1 MRDWTCINSLNIS
14 NTQTLVVFKSDTSFS
29 SGPSSGNRRL
39 YLCMKLTKVT
49 NDLYYFHLLSDIETS
64 VFPNERVFISE
75 ASNSPANDAPMCSTF
90 CQYTDLLN
98 IRTLRRPG
106 TNDDLPNDAA
116 LCEPCDSACVVE
128 STEFSG
134 TAPKQ
139 TTPAELYRT
148 TIMTTESTL
157 ESVKTPTSSSTYF
170 TESTKFER
178 TAPTR
183 TTPLE
188 STEFSGTAP
197 TRTTSADASCV
208 LPADLMNAAWEYNY
222 TDVASNSE
230 QSTTLNIGTT
240 TLQNSVINLNVFGT
254 AIRDWTCINS
264 LPISNTQ
271 TLVVFKS
278 DISFTSGPSSGNRR
292 LYLCMK
298 FTKVTNDLYY
308 FHLLSDIDTSV
319 FPNERVFISEAGN
332 QPANEAPM
340 CSTFCQYTDS
350 LKIRT
355 LKRPDSINRCV
366 DNMDRFGTKWNR
378 TAENTLVTVSC
389 IGNYTGTVTR
399 NCSSGGMWNEPDYT
413 QCISESIKNIKTQ
426 LDKILAGDSEF
437 PLLSTILD
445 NLENVTSANNELRT
459 GDLVTASALLEDIA
473 KYVTNHTD
481 KISVDQLEGESGI
494 TTVVKAVTDYNSVFH
509 NVLDGEF
516 SMFVNN
522 ENIVIEV
529 GKTSSAE
536 IIVPDRL
543 QTNDS
548 WVIDSGTEMKL
559 KKNMCSDLTGYS
571 CTFYRNISSLF
582 PKNLLLNREV
592 LQYDGV
598 YDVNSIIADVSIEA
612 DSCSDYSVDLRFG
625 HVLGNHSRPVCGFW
639 EFNASNTVN
648 GAWSSFG
655 SLVVE
660 STDSYTLCEYNHTTN
675 FAILMSPERTPSPHN
690 FPLSLISA
698 IGCGI
703 SILFLFIT
711 IVVHLVLWR
720 YVRTDRSKTLM
731 NLCVALILSYAIFLA
746 GITRTENKAVCT
758 AIAVA
763 LHYMF
768 LTDFALML
776 AEGILIARMVII
788 VFPAKSIVHWLL
800 PACWVVPGII
810 VGISAG
816 VTKLNGYGNEKFC
829 WLTLDSNLI
838 WAFIGPAFIVIL
850 INLVI
855 IVLTVH
861 KMMTTKGLARKTL
874 EEKSRIGIE
883 SICVILPLFGITW
896 VLGAFSV
903 NEDLVMFQYLF
914 AIFNSLQGLFICLF
928 HCFFNKQVKQGY
940 YHFQRRPK
948 ANRSNI
954 VVSTDTSNYVS
965 TKISRLTKNIIVR
978 STNMVKE
985 ITKIW

>member
-1 MRDWTCINSLNIS
+1 MI
-14 NTQTLVVFKSDTSFS
+14 V
-29 SGPSSGNRRL
+29 
-39 YLCMKLTKVT
+39 
-49 NDLYYFHLLSDIETS
+49 
-64 VFPNERVFISE
+64 
-75 ASNSPANDAPMCSTF
+75 
-90 CQYTDLLN
+90 
-98 IRTLRRPG
+98 
-106 TNDDLPNDAA
+106 
-116 LCEPCDSACVVE
+116 
-128 STEFSG
+128 
-134 TAPKQ
+134 
-139 TTPAELYRT
+139 
-148 TIMTTESTL
+148 
-157 ESVKTPTSSSTYF
+157 
-170 TESTKFER
+170 
-178 TAPTR
+178 
-183 TTPLE
+183 
-188 STEFSGTAP
+188 
-197 TRTTSADASCV
+197 
-208 LPADLMNAAWEYNY
+208 
-222 TDVASNSE
+222 
-230 QSTTLNIGTT
+230 
-240 TLQNSVINLNVFGT
+240 
-254 AIRDWTCINS
+254 
-264 LPISNTQ
+264 
-271 TLVVFKS
+271 
-278 DISFTSGPSSGNRR
+278 
-292 LYLCMK
+292 
-298 FTKVTNDLYY
+298 
-308 FHLLSDIDTSV
+308 
-319 FPNERVFISEAGN
+319 
-332 QPANEAPM
+332 
-340 CSTFCQYTDS
+340 
-350 LKIRT
+350 
-355 LKRPDSINRCV
+355 DSIHHCA
-366 DNMDRFGTKWNR
+366 DNLDRFDTKWNR
-378 TAENTLVTVSC
+378 TVENTLVTVTC
-389 IGNYTGTVTR
+389 TGEYTGTVSR

-413 QCISESIKNIKTQ
+413 QCISKSIKNIKTQ
-426 LDKILAGDSEF
+426 LDKLLAEDSEF
-437 PLLSTILD
+437 PLVSTILG

-481 KISVDQLEGESGI
+481 KISVDQLENFGSICNDLLEEKYHQSWEEQKDKGTSGI

-516 SMFVNN
+516 SMLVNK

-548 WVIDSGTEMKL
+548 WIVDSGTEMKL
-559 KKNMCSDLTGYS
+559 KKNSCSDLTGYS

-582 PKNLLLNREV
+582 PKQLLLNREV
-592 LQYDGV
+592 QPFDGI

-612 DSCSDYSVDLRFG
+612 ESCSDYSLDLRFG

-655 SLVVE
+655 SLVVD
-660 STDSYTLCEYNHTTN
+660 STDSYTICEYNHTTN
-675 FAILMSPERTPSPHN
+675 FAILMSPERTPSPDN
-690 FPLSLISA
+690 FPFSLISA
-698 IGCGI
+698 IGCAI

-731 NLCVALILSYAIFLA
+731 NLCVALILSYVLFLA

-776 AEGILIARMVII
+776 AEGILIVRMVII
-788 VFPAKSIVHWLL
+788 VFPTKSIVHWLL
-800 PACWVVPGII
+800 PTCWVVPGII

-816 VTKLNGYGNEKFC
+816 VTKLNGYGNEQFC

-838 WAFIGPAFIVIL
+838 WAFIGPALIVIL
-850 INLVI
+850 INFVI

-940 YHFQRRPK
+940 YHFQRRRK
-948 ANRSNI
+948 ANWSNI
-954 VVSTDTSNYVS
+954 VVSTDTSNYYTHTRQQRNS
-965 TKISRLTKNIIVR
+965 NGIFTQS
-978 STNMVKE
+978 KE
-985 ITKIW
+985 QENGTTYRYASQSLYGN